1 MNKIFISTKQNSDVI
16 AIAERLS
23 KEYNKTFAIQDYDSA
38 YNLIHGY
45 DFPMYDQL
53 ISDGPGYNLKHSFK
67 ENIYANYDVVVV
79 SLLSLNIIAEAV
91 MNDFNCFIGAK
102 DLTKDNQQRGTY
114 NYAKQNFKNYLI
126 LDQEKNIENQIKTL
140 WSKDD

>member
-1 MNKIFISTKQNSDVI
+1 MNKIIISTKQNSDVI

-23 KEYNKTFAIQDYDSA
+23 KEHSKTFAIQDYDSA
-38 YNLIHGY
+38 YNLLYGY

-53 ISDGPGYNLKHSFK
+53 ISDSPGYNLKDSFK
-67 ENIYANYDVVVV
+67 ENIYSKYDVVVV

-91 MNDFNCFIGAK
+91 MKDFNCFIGTN

-114 NYAKQNFKNYLI
+114 NYARQNFKNFLI
-126 LDQEKNIENQIKTL
+126 LDQEINIEDQIKTL
-140 WSKDD
+140 WSKND